1 MKRKKQSLAKQLAK
15 KMVSPY
21 DVLGS
26 WTGIQS
32 FDAFEELDELDYPEQ
47 DVDDL

>member
-1 MKRKKQSLAKQLAK
+1 MGAKNKKRRLRAKQIAE
-15 KMVSPY
+15 KMISPY

-26 WTGIQS
+26 WTGTQA
-32 FDAFEELDELDYPEQ
+32 FDEFGEPDYPEQ

>member
-1 MKRKKQSLAKQLAK
+1 MKSKKPLKAKHLAK

-21 DVLGS
+21 DALGS
-26 WTGIQS
+26 WTGLQP
-32 FDAFEELDELDYPEQ
+32 FDFDYPEQ